1 MDMYEGV
8 THLSKNRKELLLD
21 ELENELS
28 KLLLVKSEGLRHHI
42 DMSDLEKIDY
52 DLILKNPV
60 NQVNV
65 RQLLSKAVRQILEN
79 DENENNIGIKNAIQD
94 FVKGIQQL
102 VVINN

>member
-79 DENENNIGIKNAIQD
+79 DENENNIGIKNAIQE

-102 VVINN
+102 IVINN

>member
-1 MDMYEGV
+1 MYEGV

-79 DENENNIGIKNAIQD
+79 DENENNIGIKNAIQE

-102 VVINN
+102 IVINN